1 MWRSRLLRNRHAG
14 LLVGLVC
21 AALAAVATGQATAQQ
36 PVPLDVTGATRVEF
50 DDSAGV
56 WELLGNPVTVRRGL
70 VVLQAPAVRYDTR
83 DQIVIASS
91 GVSYGDDVLTAFAG
105 TVTVWVREGRAV
117 AEGDVQVTTRGDAPV
132 ELRAARVELLQ
143 KQRYLIASGAAR
155 LVGGP
160 SAITADQIAY
170 DHAARRA
177 VASGSVQAHTPDGI
191 FRADRVEALVLAE
204 ELIADGHVVVT
215 RGDLEA
221 RAAHAV
227 FRQQA
232 GQAELSG
239 GAVVHLGRN
248 TMEAPTITV
257 DLRARRVTAT
267 GGAHLVGYPAAPP

>member
-117 AEGDVQVTTRGDAPV
+117 AEGDVQVTTRGDAPI

-160 SAITADQIAY
+160 SALSCIW
-170 DHAARRA
+170 AATRWRHQP
-177 VASGSVQAHTPDGI
+177 SPSTSEPD
-191 FRADRVEALVLAE
+191 A
-204 ELIADGHVVVT
+204 
-215 RGDLEA
+215 
-221 RAAHAV
+221 
-227 FRQQA
+227 
-232 GQAELSG
+232 
-239 GAVVHLGRN
+239 
-248 TMEAPTITV
+248 
-257 DLRARRVTAT
+257 
-267 GGAHLVGYPAAPP
+267 

>member
-1 MWRSRLLRNRHAG
+1 MWRSRLLRNSHAA

-21 AALAAVATGQATAQQ
+21 AALAAAATGQATAQQ

-70 VVLQAPAVRYDTR
+70 VVLQAPAIRYDTR

-105 TVTVWVREGRAV
+105 TVTVWVLEGRAV
-117 AEGDVQVTTRGDAPV
+117 AESDVQVTTRGDEPV
-132 ELRAARVELLQ
+132 ELSAARVELLQ

-155 LVGGP
+155 LVQGP
-160 SAITADQIAY
+160 AAITADQIAY
-170 DHAARRA
+170 DHTARRA
-177 VASGSVQAHTPDGI
+177 VASGSVEAHTPDGI
-191 FRADRVEALVLAE
+191 FSADRVEALVPAE

-227 FRQQA
+227 FRQQV

-267 GGAHLVGYPAAPP
+267 GGAHLVGYPP